1 MVCTSAF
8 LGCKIS
14 TYCTSKKIRKC
25 ASISA
30 QQQIRHTQPHMCYIA
45 KQVLFDKI
53 IVKLSIFYHTFD
65 TISIQRI
72 HLEFWGQSNLIA
84 SGMLSFITAEITRQ
98 CIQLFFRDVPVY
110 QLTTCPLLL
119 TKGKNCLYGT
129 KQGELRKLAEFPE
142 NHRSFQIGRFIQDT
156 DASDEIG
163 DFIVEAWP

>member
-30 QQQIRHTQPHMCYIA
+30 QQQIRYTQTAHVPHCQAGAFRQNNSKVKYI
-45 KQVLFDKI
+45 
-53 IVKLSIFYHTFD
+53 LSHIRHNFN
-65 TISIQRI
+65 QRI

-129 KQGELRKLAEFPE
+129 RQGELRKLAEFPE